1 MNACQF
7 GKIKLNNDT
16 IDDLVIYDRSSG
28 ILSTYLA
35 ENKKYIHH
43 PEYQNFF
50 PTISNWIL
58 LKDFNH
64 DGKSDIFTHTSAGI
78 KVYQNIS
85 KNGIP
90 NFLLIKNPLL
100 SQGFSGMLNIQIS
113 GTDLPSIEDI
123 DNDGDLD
130 LICFN
135 FYNGSQIEYHF
146 NTSKEL
152 YGHDDSL
159 TFIRKDDCWGGV
171 EEISCGKFNFGLSC
185 ETGLRQN
192 NSQARIQHVAASSLL
207 AIDLDGDGDKDL
219 FETKETCNNIGQ
231 LINVG
236 NKTNT
241 RFTKVDTIYPDGIR
255 RNSFPVSSSQ
265 FYEDIDFDN
274 IKDLIVSSNAPIN
287 STNKGDFTSNS
298 LLYKNI
304 GTNTKP
310 KFSFIQNDVIQNS
323 MIDVGENAIPAFF
336 DFDADND
343 LDLIIGNR
351 GEYDSALATFRSSLY
366 VYQNVGSVE
375 KPIFKLFT
383 KDYLSLS
390 TLKLTSIKPYF
401 TDLNNDNAL
410 DLVFSCVNNGNK
422 ELKYI
427 LNSNSGN
434 SIPTFEI
441 SNINT
446 IADFSVS
453 NTDNFCFVDLNND
466 SWEDI
471 LIGKAAGNIEYWTR
485 NSLGISYNLVTSNF
499 GGLTNSNFRTC
510 PSVTVVDFD
519 KNESKDL
526 LITDNSGYIYLYKNI
541 SQIIQNNTLTKEDT
555 ISINENDFTENRFS
569 KTGSLPT
576 ITIADIDKNGI
587 IEYYI
592 GNAAGG
598 ILAFSETKSGN
609 LTAENDIDFLKIY
622 PNPNQSNTFTF
633 ESKESSTCTIYDVT
647 GKIIVDSLF
656 IPSFS
661 KLEYSFPQLSSG
673 VYLVKIKS
681 SINYKVMRL
690 VVL

>member
-1 MNACQF
+1 MNACQY
-7 GKIKLNNDT
+7 GKIKLNNDS
-16 IDDLVIYDRSSG
+16 IDDLVIFDRSSG

-50 PTISNWIL
+50 PPISNWIL

-90 NFLLIKNPLL
+90 DFQLIKNPLL

-185 ETGLRQN
+185 ETGLRKS
-192 NSQARIQHVAASSLL
+192 NSQARIQHLAASTLL

-219 FETKETCNNIGQ
+219 FETKESCNNIGQ

-236 NKTNT
+236 NKNNT

-255 RNSFPVSSSQ
+255 RNSFPISSSQ

-274 IKDLIVSSNAPIN
+274 IKDLIISSNAPLN
-287 STNKGDFTSNS
+287 TTNKGDFSANS

-304 GTNTKP
+304 GTNAKP
-310 KFSFIQNDVIQNS
+310 VFSFIQNAVIQNS
-323 MIDVGENAIPAFF
+323 MIDVGENASPAFF

-343 LDLIIGNR
+343 LDLIVGNR
-351 GEYDSALATFRSSLY
+351 GEYDSTSSTFRSSLY
-366 VYQNVGSVE
+366 LLQNVGSVE
-375 KPIFKLFT
+375 KPIFKLFS

-390 TLKLTSIKPYF
+390 TLNFTSIKPYF

-410 DLVFSCVNNGNK
+410 DVVFSCVNNGNK

-427 LNSNSGN
+427 LNSNSIN

-441 SNINT
+441 NNINT
-446 IADFSVS
+446 IADFTVS
-453 NTDNFCFVDLNND
+453 NTDNFCFADLNND
-466 SWEDI
+466 FWQDV

-485 NSLGISYNLVTSNF
+485 NSSGISYNLVTSNF

-510 PSVTVVDFD
+510 PSLAVVDFD
-519 KNESKDL
+519 KNESNDL

-541 SQIIQNNTLTKEDT
+541 SQIIQNNTLTIEDT
-555 ISINENDFTENRFS
+555 IKINPNDFTENHFS

-576 ITIADIDKNGI
+576 LTIADIDKNGI
-587 IEYYI
+587 KEYYI

-598 ILAFSETKSGN
+598 ILSFSETKSGN
-609 LTAENDIDFLKIY
+609 LTAENDINFLKIY
-622 PNPNQSNTFTF
+622 PNPNHSNTFTF
-633 ESKESSTCTIYDVT
+633 ESKESSNCTIYDVT
-647 GKIIVDSLF
+647 GKVIVDSLT

-681 SINYKVMRL
+681 SVNYKVMRL